1 VSGVRALLLVIGGRV
16 QGVGFRWFVRTA
28 ARALGLTG
36 RVRNLPDGR
45 VEVRI
50 AGPPEGLATFL
61 DRMREGPPAAR
72 VTEIEERELNPVP
85 DWTGFDI
92 DR

>member
-1 VSGVRALLLVIGGRV
+1 VSAGRALLLIVGGRV

-28 ARALGLTG
+28 ARALGLNG

-45 VEVRI
+45 VEVRV
-50 AGPPEGLATFL
+50 AGPEESLAAFL
-61 DRMREGPPAAR
+61 DRVREGPPAAR
-72 VTEIEERELNPVP
+72 VTDIEERELNPVP

>member
-1 VSGVRALLLVIGGRV
+1 VSEVRALHLVIGGRV

-28 ARALGLTG
+28 ARALDLRG

-45 VEVRI
+45 VEVRV
-50 AGPPEGLATFL
+50 AGHPDNLALFL
-61 DRMREGPPAAR
+61 ERMREGPPAAR
-72 VTEIEERELNPVP
+72 VTEIEERELSPVP
-85 DWTGFDI
+85 DWGGFDI